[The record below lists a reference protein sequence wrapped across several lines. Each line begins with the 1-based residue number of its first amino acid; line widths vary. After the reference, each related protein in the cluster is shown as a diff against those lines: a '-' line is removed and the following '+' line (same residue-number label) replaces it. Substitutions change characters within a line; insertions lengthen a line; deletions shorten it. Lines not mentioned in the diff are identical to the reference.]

1 MWDRSFRDVSE
12 RSPVIIM
19 TVKMK
24 VMMVIMER
32 TRMMRGDNDSKVEQ
46 QNVATARRHNP
57 RTREARSFS
66 ALEFLNRSRAKD
78 VKSCI
83 YI

>member
-12 RSPVIIM
+12 GSPVIIM
-19 TVKMK
+19 TVRMK

-66 ALEFLNRSRAKD
+66 GLEFQ
-78 VKSCI
+78 
-83 YI
+83 

>member
-1 MWDRSFRDVSE
+1 
-12 RSPVIIM
+12 M

-83 YI
+83 YIIYIYTLY